1 VKNNLEHSIK
11 ESLGN
16 FEMPYNA
23 DAWAKMSSKLDAKA
37 TSGSEGAASAAGTLG
52 VAEAIRQSLENAE
65 IPYNPAAW
73 DAMKSKLDAAKP
85 VAQIGGSNLKW
96 FVAASVATGLIVASY
111 FIFSNDTNKS
121 QLDESPVAQTETTT
135 SGASSDVNN
144 KNTTTTDRENTIDT
158 HADNA
163 ASAEGNE
170 TEPSAA
176 NSNGEP
182 SNTSASGNEN
192 GNGSPAVA
200 NSEGQQSTNN
210 PNGNSGQEIRTTNPT
225 TVPPAVLMVPAISD
239 ICQGVPFTVENV
251 NDVPLLVL
259 GPDLYFIVP
268 AKESRKIRAKKSGIH
283 SIGILETQSTTP
295 RNEFMVKDSPMAD
308 FLIDPSTKFEDG
320 LPTTKVEST
329 VPGTNFEWVFNN
341 QRSNGQEADA
351 HFYTKGNHDITLS
364 VTGSNGCK
372 TSVTKPI
379 FVEDNYNLMAMN
391 SFRPNSTDP
400 TTNTFIPYALKER
413 DVRFTMIIIDPR
425 DGHVIFETSDASNAW
440 NGTDAKTGRAVPFE
454 TSYIW
459 KVTIENAEINEARN
473 EYTGHVI
480 PVHSSN

>member
-1 VKNNLEHSIK
+1 
-11 ESLGN
+11 
-16 FEMPYNA
+16 MPYNA

-37 TSGSEGAASAAGTLG
+37 TSGSEGAATAAGSVG
-52 VAEAIRQSLENAE
+52 VVEAIRQSLENAE
-65 IPYNPAAW
+65 MPYNPSAW
-73 DAMKSKLDAAKP
+73 DAMKSKLDATKP
-85 VAQIGGSNLKW
+85 VAQTGGSNLKW
-96 FVAASVATGLIVASY
+96 FVAASVVTGIVVASY

-121 QLDESPVAQTETTT
+121 QLDENQLAQTETTT
-135 SGASSDVNN
+135 SGTSSDVNN
-144 KNTTTTDRENTIDT
+144 ESTTATDGATTVDT
-158 HADNA
+158 QTESA
-163 ASAEGNE
+163 ASAEGSQ
-170 TEPSAA
+170 TDPSAA
-176 NSNGEP
+176 SSNGES
-182 SNTSASGNEN
+182 SNTGASSNEN
-192 GNGSPAVA
+192 VSSNTM
-200 NSEGQQSTNN
+200 NSGGQQSTSNS
-210 PNGNSGQEIRTTNPT
+210 NGNSGQNNRTTPPT
-225 TVPPAVLMVPAISD
+225 PPLPSTVLMVPAISD
-239 ICQGVPFTVENV
+239 MCQGVPFTVENT

-268 AKESRKIRAKKSGIH
+268 ANDSRKIRTKKSGVH
-283 SIGILETQSTTP
+283 SIGALETESTTP
-295 RNEFMVKDSPMAD
+295 RKEFMIKDSPAAD
-308 FLIDPSTKFEDG
+308 FLIDPSTKFENG

-329 VPGTNFEWVFNN
+329 VTGTNFEWVFSN

-351 HFYTKGNHDITLS
+351 HFYTKGNHDITLT

-400 TTNTFIPYALKER
+400 TTNTFMPYALKER

-440 NGTDAKTGRAVPFE
+440 DGTDAKTGRTVPFE

-459 KVTIENAEINEARN
+459 KVTIENTEINEARN